1 MHRTISLTPIAA
13 ALLLLLAGCRDSA
26 ELPEQATQ
34 GPNPSLPAPKERL
47 IPTLNIAKA
56 TGWKQGETPEA
67 AKGLAVSGYAT
78 GLDHPRWL
86 YVLPNGDV
94 LVAETNTPKQEGSAG
109 GGGVMDWIKGKVM
122 IWAMNRAG
130 AGVPSPNRIVLLRD
144 ADGDGVAETKS
155 VFLKGLNSPFGM
167 ALIGDKLYV
176 ADTDALLRFDYQD
189 GATEIAGEGTKVAE
203 LPAGPINYHWTKS
216 LAAAP
221 DGSRLYVGIGSNSNA
236 GENGLGWEKDRA
248 RIVAID
254 PATGQVRPFATGL
267 RNPVGLA
274 FEPQTGVLW
283 AVVNER
289 DELGSDLVP
298 DYLTSVRDGAFYG
311 WPFSYWGQH
320 VDDRVKPQNPEAVAA
335 AISPDYALG
344 NHVAPLG
351 LAFAQG
357 ALLPEPLRTRRVHR
371 RARLVEPRSARRL
384 QGGVRAVRARQAVG
398 PAGRRADRFCRGRR
412 GARAPGRRRHRQGRS
427 AARRRRCRQHGVAR
441 DAGRSHGDALSPP
454 G

>member
-94 LVAETNTPKQEGSAG
+94 LVAETNTPKQEGAAG

-189 GATEIAGEGTKVAE
+189 GATEIAGEGTRVAE

-320 VDDRVKPQNPEAVAA
+320 VDDRVKPQNPEAAAA

-357 ALLPEPLRTRRVHR
+357 GYKVVFVPFAQGKPSGLPVDVLTGFVEGGEARGRPVGVAIDKAGALLVADDVGNTVWRVT
-371 RARLVEPRSARRL
+371 
-384 QGGVRAVRARQAVG
+384 
-398 PAGRRADRFCRGRR
+398 PAAHT
-412 GARAPGRRRHRQGRS
+412 AMP
-427 AARRRRCRQHGVAR
+427 
-441 DAGRSHGDALSPP
+441 
-454 G
+454 